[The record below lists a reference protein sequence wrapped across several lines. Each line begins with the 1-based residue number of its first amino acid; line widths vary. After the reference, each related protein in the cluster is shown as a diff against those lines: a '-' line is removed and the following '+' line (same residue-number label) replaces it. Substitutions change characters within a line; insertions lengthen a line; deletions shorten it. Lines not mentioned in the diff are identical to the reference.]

1 MIKLYINITM
11 FDLKHVKNFIFEND
25 KGQIA
30 ASAIISLVIALIV
43 LSIMMPIA
51 LSEFFLANT
60 TGWDTSVVRL
70 WEIIP
75 IFAIIGIVLAVV
87 GTVKDKF

>member
-1 MIKLYINITM
+1 M
-11 FDLKHVKNFIFEND
+11 FELKQVKNFILEND
-25 KGQIA
+25 RGTIA
-30 ASAIISLVIALIV
+30 ASSIISLVIALIV
-43 LSIMMPIA
+43 LAIMMPIA

-60 TGWDTSVVRL
+60 TGWDSSVLRL

-87 GTVKDKF
+87 GTVKEKF

>member
-1 MIKLYINITM
+1 MFKNKLNR
-11 FDLKHVKNFIFEND
+11 LKDFISKND
-25 KGQIA
+25 KASMQ

-60 TGWDTSVVRL
+60 TGWDGSTVRL

-75 IFAIIGIVLAVV
+75 IFAIIGIVLSVV
-87 GTVKDKF
+87 GSVKDKF